1 MAYYHIGGMFYGWEK
16 ERGHSRGASRLG
28 VSAFEG
34 RPNHRIYEGD
44 GDLMGIRKDDIRD
57 KEDLADYKAYC
68 GSMADDDEKAL
79 PFDEW
84 KQLDKEKHPE
94 EDEDIKQIMAEN
106 KDILFCSKCNT
117 PLEVVEEPMI
127 RIRHYYCS
135 KCKENKA
142 GRAY

>member
-1 MAYYHIGGMFYGWEK
+1 MGM
-16 ERGHSRGASRLG
+16 
-28 VSAFEG
+28 
-34 RPNHRIYEGD
+34 
-44 GDLMGIRKDDIRD
+44 RKDEPFNMFVDKDIQDVYPRMRKD
-57 KEDLADYKAYC
+57 CPK
-68 GSMADDDEKAL
+68 
-79 PFDEW
+79 
-84 KQLDKEKHPE
+84 
-94 EDEDIKQIMAEN
+94 DEDIKQIMAEN